1 MFLQEINEKEFQ
13 YKNTRKVLH
22 CTMKIYKN
30 RVSLNICTYYTYS
43 IFSSSIYFES
53 QKHEMKSIY
62 HNEMQSTTNKTKTK
76 KIIDKKVK
84 IIGLMNVQSS

>member
-1 MFLQEINEKEFQ
+1 MYILQFS
-13 YKNTRKVLH
+13 VLAF
-22 CTMKIYKN
+22 MM
-30 RVSLNICTYYTYS
+30 R
-43 IFSSSIYFES
+43 ES
-53 QKHEMKSIY
+53 KMHEMKPIY